1 VYLTHAD
8 TCLFGDQAVF
18 KCHENAILT
27 GDNNHMKKTQDEK
40 RKPSQKPTTTHPK
53 GIRTI
58 SKEIWEK
65 ALAKTRR
72 KEARDAGPAVLWL
85 PND

>member
-1 VYLTHAD
+1 
-8 TCLFGDQAVF
+8 
-18 KCHENAILT
+18 
-27 GDNNHMKKTQDEK
+27 MKKTQDEK
-40 RKPSQKPTTTHPK
+40 RKPPEKPTTTHPK
-53 GIRTI
+53 VVPAI